1 MAVLAAFSPPAG
13 LADAHADAWSKEVR
27 AIVRPF
33 ARRYRQFFDPTA
45 VDTPADAQQATIAWT
60 AFPATLL
67 RTSTSQEGR
76 WQRADSSK
84 KRAAQDEYCEWSV
97 ERNADG
103 KLTGVTFTSEVP
115 EYWAH
120 LADTDPEALL
130 ELYRTLVSPE
140 VQRAHLF
147 DREGRYKP
155 ANRWN
160 SSTEGRLA
168 HLIQQNN
175 NLGAAITLV
184 AEATV
189 LRQRNGEPV
198 TNKQELVD
206 CAGLGNPFRNSDP
219 QIAAAVNDAAA
230 TGAEI
235 TLADPVGLYI
245 QGLQT
250 TGITAPDGA
259 NPATFWTIER
269 GDPQHILR
277 ARFAVP
283 PERGYTVGD
292 LKIGGRPINFGAQLA
307 DRVVV
312 KVTAVVKPGTHKPR
326 RRACID

>member
-1 MAVLAAFSPPAG
+1 MAVLAAFSPPAA
-13 LADAHADAWSKEVR
+13 LEDAHADKWNTVVR
-27 AIVRPF
+27 GIVRPY
-33 ARRYRQFFDPTA
+33 ARRFRQFYDPTA
-45 VDTPADAQQATIAWT
+45 DDTPAEAQTPTIAWT
-60 AFPATLL
+60 AFPATLV
-67 RTSTSQEGR
+67 RGSTSQEGR
-76 WQRADSSK
+76 WQKADA

-97 ERNADG
+97 ERNAEG
-103 KLTGVTFTSEVP
+103 KLTDVTFTTELP

-120 LADTDPEALL
+120 LADTNRDGLV
-130 ELYRTLVSPE
+130 ELYRTLVSPKVE
-140 VQRAHLF
+140 PSHLF
-147 DREGRYKP
+147 DGRGRYNP
-155 ANRWN
+155 INRWN
-160 SSTEGRLA
+160 NSTQGRLA

-175 NLGAAITLV
+175 NLGAAVTLV

-235 TLADPVGLYI
+235 TMQDPFGLYI

-259 NPATFWTIER
+259 NPATFWKIER
-269 GDPQHILR
+269 GNAQHTLR

-292 LKIGGRPINFGAQLA
+292 LKIGGRPLNFGAQLA

-312 KVTAVVKPGTHKPR
+312 KVTAIVKPAQHRPR
-326 RRACID
+326 RRPCIS